1 MGVEETDDAL
11 LPPPKV
17 GKAVSSLAPCHGAP
31 LTTLNPSELD
41 FLESDFSALRLGGFS
56 YFQQLLINGVL

>member
-17 GKAVSSLAPCHGAP
+17 GKAVSSLAPCH
-31 LTTLNPSELD
+31 LKIKNYFEK
-41 FLESDFSALRLGGFS
+41 LRHRLHAAQTDNRF
-56 YFQQLLINGVL
+56 

>member
-17 GKAVSSLAPCHGAP
+17 GKAVSSLAPCH
-31 LTTLNPSELD
+31 LKNKKYFEKLKH
-41 FLESDFSALRLGGFS
+41 RLHATQTGNSF
-56 YFQQLLINGVL
+56 